1 MKIKLFTLVFTS
13 SLLFYISCTPKIFVS
28 RIDDIK
34 DKKINSGLFYA
45 LPKSTIKVDIIVNEN
60 KYVKGP
66 YAEFAEKYLGL
77 TNVIESNY
85 NSYSINE
92 IKINPIVE
100 PDAEQYFYLQP
111 SKFGWS
117 KKRPFSLLLEESGLL
132 LSSNPDQKIIE
143 NSTSNTV
150 YSEETEVYP
159 DILKYFTD
167 LNLFEKVDTIIEKVK
182 SDSLTIE
189 KMTFKRSI
197 VAKTP
202 EQKAKDAADF
212 IIKIKENRF
221 NLISGYQEVNY
232 DKETIKHMD
241 GELEKLENEYMK
253 LFTGISFSKQKNY
266 TFYYTPNSLKSTDTV
281 SLCYFS
287 STNGINNYTNE
298 LAEPIRLF
306 IKKTG
311 GTDSLQALLMQNSHK
326 SKSSKHGIYYRI
338 SDCANVT
345 VTFDGNKNI
354 SIKLAV
360 PQYGIV
366 CSLPSNL
373 KNIDFNKLG
382 GIISVKN
389 P

>member
-1 MKIKLFTLVFTS
+1 VSTLFFI
-13 SLLFYISCTPKIFVS
+13 ISCAPKIYVS
-28 RIDDIK
+28 RIADIK
-34 DKKINSGLFYA
+34 DKRVNSGIFYA
-45 LPKSTIKVDIIVNEN
+45 LPKATIRVDIVVNEN

-66 YAEFAEKYLGL
+66 YAEFAGKYLGL

-85 NSYSINE
+85 TSFTINE
-92 IKINPIVE
+92 VKLNSIEE
-100 PDAEQYFYLQP
+100 PDASQYFYIKP

-117 KKRPFSLLLEESGLL
+117 KKQPFSLQLAESGIL
-132 LSSNPDQKIIE
+132 LSSNPEQQKAE
-143 NSTSNTV
+143 NINSDDG
-150 YSEETEVYP
+150 YAQDAEVYP

-241 GELEKLENEYMK
+241 EELEKLENEYMK
-253 LFTGISFSKQKNY
+253 LFTGISFSKKKSY
-266 TFYYTPNSLKSTDTV
+266 SFYYTPDPAKSIDTIA
-281 SLCYFS
+281 LCYFS
-287 STNGINNYTNE
+287 SLKGINTSANE
-298 LAEPIRLF
+298 TTEPIVLT
-306 IKKTG
+306 INKTG
-311 GTDSLQALLMQNSHK
+311 ITDSLNSVVMQNAK
-326 SKSSKHGIYYRI
+326 ETKKGKQGFYYRL
-338 SDCANVT
+338 SDIANIT
-345 VTFDGNKNI
+345 VSFDADKNI
-354 SIKLAV
+354 SLKLAI

-366 CSLPSNL
+366 CSMPLNV

>member
-1 MKIKLFTLVFTS
+1 MKSRHVTFIFASIILFF
-13 SLLFYISCTPKIFVS
+13 ISCSPKVYVS
-28 RIDDIK
+28 RITDVK
-34 DKKINSGLFYA
+34 DKKINSAIVYA
-45 LPKSTIKVDIIVNEN
+45 LPKTTIRVDIVVNEN

-77 TNVIESNY
+77 TNVIES
-85 NSYSINE
+85 SYTSFSINE
-92 IKINPIVE
+92 VKLNSFEE
-100 PDAEQYFYLQP
+100 PDPTQYFLIKP
-111 SKFGWS
+111 SKCGWS
-117 KKRPFSLLLEESGLL
+117 KKQPFYLQLAESGIV
-132 LSSNPDQKIIE
+132 LSSIPDQKKVE
-143 NSTSNTV
+143 NTNLNNN
-150 YSEETEVYP
+150 YSQDAEIYP

-241 GELEKLENEYMK
+241 EELEKLENEYMK
-253 LFTGISFSKQKNY
+253 LFTGISFSKQKSFS
-266 TFYYTPNSLKSTDTV
+266 FYYTPDASKSIDTV
-281 SLCYFS
+281 TLCYFS
-287 STNGINNYTNE
+287 SLKGINNSVNE
-298 LAEPIRLF
+298 NSEPIHLT
-306 IKKTG
+306 INKTG
-311 GTDSLQALLMQNSHK
+311 ITDSLNAFLINK
-326 SKSSKHGIYYRI
+326 SKGITHAKHGFYYRL
-338 SDCANVT
+338 SDYANVN
-345 VTFDGNKNI
+345 VIFDANKNI
-354 SIKLAV
+354 AV
-360 PQYGIV
+360 KIAIPQYGIV
-366 CSLPSNL
+366 CSMPVNL

-382 GIISVKN
+382 GIISVKK